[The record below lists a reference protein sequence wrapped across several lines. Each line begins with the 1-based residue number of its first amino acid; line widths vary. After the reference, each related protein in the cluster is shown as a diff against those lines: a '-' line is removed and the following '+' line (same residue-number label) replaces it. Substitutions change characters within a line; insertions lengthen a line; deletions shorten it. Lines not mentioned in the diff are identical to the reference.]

1 MVGFSLRAAVLLV
14 LIALPKSV
22 RVAREAMLVATV
34 RLGTHMVA
42 AARISRA
49 PVSRA
54 LVSRALVSRT
64 LVSRA
69 LVSVIAVG
77 AMLERQAWWPSLA
90 AGLTVMVRAPT
101 PRGGLAWR
109 RAWCWRR
116 C

>member
-34 RLGTHMVA
+34 RLGHMVA

-49 PVSRA
+49 
-54 LVSRALVSRT
+54 